1 MSSLWFHYLEG
12 ACLVEE
18 KRDSYHWRS
27 STSEITLKIQ
37 FTFRHVESIMFIF
50 SNTFQSFRNVNDH
63 ELLRVDLEKFRY
75 FITTI
80 IVSLK
85 FVNGVLERSPIM
97 ILWKKKQRNKDLP

>member
-1 MSSLWFHYLEG
+1 
-12 ACLVEE
+12 
-18 KRDSYHWRS
+18 
-27 STSEITLKIQ
+27 
-37 FTFRHVESIMFIF
+37 MFIF

-85 FVNGVLERSPIM
+85 SVNSVLERSLIM